1 MLCKA
6 YNLVAKEVSVA
17 DRIISVI
24 QLGEDGRGRQL
35 TSVLCPTGIEDGENV
50 EVTLGEEKA
59 NGLVT
64 KPRISKVEEGS
75 FDSSSQFWCAR
86 ISTHGAYV
94 RGANGNVSHDITD
107 PYCVP
112 KLVAKGYGAFGD
124 AGRTG
129 TWDDIIVVVRDGSI
143 LRVKPSRGDAYFLQF
158 GESCVHKINSVD
170 ELDLLGEK
178 FDLENRTRI

>member
-1 MLCKA
+1 MFCKA
-6 YNLVAKEVSVA
+6 YNLTAKEVSIV

-35 TSVLCPTGIEDGENV
+35 TSVPCPTGIEDGENV
-50 EVTLGEEKA
+50 EVTLGEKKP
-59 NGLVT
+59 NGVTT
-64 KPRISKVEEGS
+64 KPKISKVEEGS
-75 FDSSSQFWCAR
+75 FDLSSQFWCAR
-86 ISTHGAYV
+86 ISTYGSYV
-94 RGANGNVSHDITD
+94 RGANGNVS
-107 PYCVP
+107 YSSGLEP

-124 AGRTG
+124 AGRMG
-129 TWDDIIVVVRDGSI
+129 NWDDIIVVVRDGSI